1 MSVIEIN
8 RRPSR
13 KDLLWFGVILPV
25 FFGMVGTMVRSK
37 LGAGAVGAGLW
48 GFGALLTF
56 AYWVLPP
63 LRIAVYLAWMHL
75 FFPLGWLV
83 SHAVLA
89 VLFFGIATPT
99 ALVMRLLKRDPLHR
113 GRDPAAG
120 TYWVEHRTG
129 EKPARY
135 LRQY

>member
-1 MSVIEIN
+1 MSMIEIN

-13 KDLLWFGVILPV
+13 TDLLWFGGILPV
-25 FFGMVGTMVRSK
+25 FFAWAGFVARTK
-37 LGAGAVGAGLW
+37 LGADAAGAGLW
-48 GFGALLTF
+48 GVGALVTL
-56 AYWVLPP
+56 AYWALPP
-63 LRIAVYLAWMHL
+63 LRIACYLAWMRL

-113 GRDPAAG
+113 GRDATAG

-129 EKPARY
+129 GKPSRY